1 LFGKKKLAFEYIA
14 MLYKNIMESME
25 QNEIKHYGKR
35 FKGAARRKE
44 YPKGLT
50 PQKNINRRFKRAID
64 ALVYH

>member
-1 LFGKKKLAFEYIA
+1 

-35 FKGAARRKE
+35 FKGAARKKE